1 MYLMISPICEE
12 CKVCFLVR
20 CKEAKKKKKK
30 KRMGCDS
37 QGITPLSIGP
47 LFLQSHGKPAMLET
61 CKNGAPQS

>member
-1 MYLMISPICEE
+1 MLFGQVQGS
-12 CKVCFLVR
+12 
-20 CKEAKKKKKK
+20 KKKKKIKK

-61 CKNGAPQS
+61 CKNSAQQS

>member
-20 CKEAKKKKKK
+20 CKEAKKKK